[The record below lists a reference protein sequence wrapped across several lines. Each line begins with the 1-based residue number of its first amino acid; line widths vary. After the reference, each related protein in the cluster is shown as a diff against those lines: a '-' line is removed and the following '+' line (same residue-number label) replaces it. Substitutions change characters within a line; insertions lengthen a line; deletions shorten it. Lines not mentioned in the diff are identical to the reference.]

1 MQKKIKTDA
10 KNFFALAFVV
20 AGIFISLSG
29 SVNASAIKAKNAKVQ
44 F

>member
-1 MQKKIKTDA
+1 MDI
-10 KNFFALAFVV
+10 KNFFVLAFVV
-20 AGIFISLSG
+20 AGIFIALSG

>member
-1 MQKKIKTDA
+1 MDVR
-10 KNFFALAFVV
+10 NFFALAFVV
-20 AGIFISLSG
+20 AGIFIILSG